1 MTEVLARN
9 TTRFWIGVVSRA
21 HVQGGVAGSFAQLCH
36 GKERPLRRMR
46 IGDWLIYYSPRTERE
61 GGTPTRAFT
70 AIGRVVG
77 EDVYPFAMSEAF
89 VPLRRDVRYLPC
101 REASI
106 APLLGRL
113 SFIRQGPVGIPV
125 PHRPL
130 RDCRGGLRADRRGD
144 GGRSGIGGKGGRC
157 LRLSS
162 RTTSPLLKAPVFCSG
177 R

>member
-1 MTEVLARN
+1 MP
-9 TTRFWIGVVSRA
+9 RA

-46 IGDWLIYYSPRTERE
+46 TGDWLIYYSPRTERE

-113 SFIRQGPVGIPV
+113 SFIRDKARWGYPFRTGHFEIAA
-125 PHRPL
+125 
-130 RDCRGGLRADRRGD
+130 ADFELIAEAMEVDLGSAERGD
-144 GGRSGIGGKGGRC
+144 G
-157 LRLSS
+157 
-162 RTTSPLLKAPVFCSG
+162 A
-177 R
+177 